1 MKTST
6 KRCTDR
12 NVDLPCHP
20 KRVPM
25 KFGRL
30 QILAFIFFLACPSL
44 LAQESVLMKA
54 LRDELGRTMEKLQ
67 LEDMERPYF
76 VAYWVQETNS
86 LRIEASL
93 GGLLGNRKASN
104 RYLSV
109 QLRVGDHSFDNTNFL
124 DTAGFRSRVIRAGG
138 PIYLPLEDDYGELR
152 RQIWLAT
159 DGAYKQAVQRLARKR
174 AVLQNKTR
182 VEEVGDFSQEEPVE
196 FRDSR
201 PAVKLAEPAQVEA
214 AVKELSSL
222 FKEAPHVFA
231 SNVRAELLNT
241 TTYFVNSEG
250 SSYIKSEPSVSIRVL
265 AETQASDGA
274 ELADF
279 VVAYGRSW
287 EDLPRRAELE
297 KKIREMATHLGRLR
311 DAETVDLYSGPV
323 LFEGQAAAE
332 LVNQG
337 LGPKLLAQRTPMLD
351 DPRREQFFQLARNPF
366 QDKLGARVLPR
377 FLSVVDNP
385 TAATFGEIPLLGGY
399 QVDEEGVRSRE
410 TTVIQ
415 RGILKTLLTTRNPVR
430 GIPKSTGHRRNMG
443 PSPSNLFVQ
452 ARNAMSGDEIKQELL
467 SLVQE
472 RGLDYGIIVRRMGNP
487 NLKLSRNRR
496 APLMMRGA
504 MREPQVEPAILAYKL
519 LPDGREELIQK
530 VVLSGFSESSFRDIV
545 AASDVP
551 MKYDTEYQ
559 RRARG
564 FSMLFDFSAGG
575 SFGTPLVSLVTPS
588 LLFED
593 LTLKRPTEAI
603 PRPPVIPPPAR
614 GQ

>member
-1 MKTST
+1 MKY
-6 KRCTDR
+6 
-12 NVDLPCHP
+12 
-20 KRVPM
+20 
-25 KFGRL
+25 GRL
-30 QILAFIFFLACPSL
+30 QILPFMFLLACPSL

-54 LRDELGRTMEKLQ
+54 LRDELGRTMEKLR

-76 VAYWVQETNS
+76 VAYWVQETNN
-86 LRIEASL
+86 LGIEASL
-93 GGLLGNRKASN
+93 GGLLSHRKASN

-109 QLRVGDHSFDNTNFL
+109 QLRVGDHSFDNTNFF

-138 PIYLPLEDDYGELR
+138 PTYLPLEDDYDELR

-159 DGAYKQAVQRLARKR
+159 DGAYKQAVQRLAKKR

-182 VEEVGDFSQEEPVE
+182 VEEVADFSQEEAVE

-201 PAVKLAEPAQVEA
+201 PSAKPAGRAQVEA
-214 AVKELSSL
+214 AVTELSSL

-231 SNVRAELLNT
+231 SNVRAERINT

-250 SSYIKSEPSVSIRVL
+250 SSYIKNEPSVSIRVL
-265 AETQASDGA
+265 AGTQASDGT

-287 EDLPRRAELE
+287 EDLPGRMELE
-297 KKIREMATHLGRLR
+297 KKVREMAAHLGRLR

-337 LGPKLLAQRTPMLD
+337 LVPKLLAQRIPMLD
-351 DPRREQFFQLARNPF
+351 DPRREQFFQMARNPF

-377 FLSVVDNP
+377 FLSVVDDP
-385 TAATFGEIPLLGGY
+385 TAGKFGEIPLLGGY
-399 QVDEEGVRSRE
+399 QVDEEGVKSRE

-430 GIPKSTGHRRNMG
+430 GIPESTGHRRNMG

-551 MKYDTEYQ
+551 MKYDTKYQ

-564 FSMLFDFSAGG
+564 FSMLFAFGSGG

-603 PRPPVIPPPAR
+603 PRPPVTPPPAR